1 MVVNIEYKV
10 SKCQNLYTSFVK
22 SPGGAVGIFILV
34 PFGAVT
40 FRLLLYVYSIYRSD
54 VELVDSYHDEDS
66 CTSMSQVEERKSS
79 GMRQLRNILV

>member
-1 MVVNIEYKV
+1 MVMMVVNIEYKV

-40 FRLLLYVYSIYRSD
+40 FRLLLYVLKIFY
-54 VELVDSYHDEDS
+54 L
-66 CTSMSQVEERKSS
+66 
-79 GMRQLRNILV
+79 